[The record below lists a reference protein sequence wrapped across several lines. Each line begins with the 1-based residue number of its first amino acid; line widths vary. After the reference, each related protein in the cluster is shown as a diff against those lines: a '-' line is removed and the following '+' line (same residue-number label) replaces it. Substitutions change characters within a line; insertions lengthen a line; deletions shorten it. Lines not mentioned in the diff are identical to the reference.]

1 VRELANSEKNSLE
14 EHGDQGNTVKL
25 LINDHEIETHY
36 IEFVNIEANAETI
49 YINFLQKTLKDTDPV
64 TAKIATR
71 VALNWPHFVRV
82 TRLFQQIIEE
92 KRTEVLENLK
102 KHLSDE

>member
-1 VRELANSEKNSLE
+1 MANSEKNSLE

-64 TAKIATR
+64 TAKIAT
-71 VALNWPHFVRV
+71 
-82 TRLFQQIIEE
+82 
-92 KRTEVLENLK
+92 
-102 KHLSDE
+102 